1 MNKRVHQFLAFI
13 ALVLLTAV
21 TAASQTV
28 PSSLSNLP
36 EADTL
41 VYINPQRILNEAL
54 PKVMPEKQ
62 LADMREHFTQM
73 KQQAGVDPTK
83 IDYIVIANRFKK
95 PTADLNFQAGEFM
108 IVIGGD
114 FSAESLIT
122 LARMATGGKLRD
134 EAHGGK
140 TLSLMTI
147 DEVAKMAEQN
157 PMLKSFSQVGIVAL
171 NANTIAAGSPAYLRA
186 AVDAGGAEA
195 EGRISAAALNSLV
208 RDPSALVSIA
218 GSPGSAF
225 AKSFGLLGIEGNPR
239 APRCDSKM
247 GDFYGELTMD
257 ATNFK
262 LRGAMNADNPV
273 TAKIIN
279 NLISGL
285 LQQAMG
291 AIKDPQAQALLKGF
305 SIMPQDD
312 EIVLVADVPQQMVA
326 ELIRQHMMPQKQ
338 VTTMTGP
345 GKPAVKVRVKRR
357 ARRKP

>member
-28 PSSLSNLP
+28 PNSLSSLP

-41 VYINPQRILNEAL
+41 VYINPQRILNDAL

-62 LADMREHFTQM
+62 VADMREHFTQM
-73 KQQAGVDPTK
+73 KQQAGIDPTK

-95 PTADLNFQAGEFM
+95 PTADLNFQPGEFM

-122 LARMATGGKLRD
+122 LARMGTGGKLRD
-134 EAHGGK
+134 EAYGGK

-147 DEVAKMAEQN
+147 DEIAKMAEQN

-171 NANTIAAGSPAYLRA
+171 NANTIAAGSPDYLRA
-186 AVDAGGAEA
+186 AVDAGAGN
-195 EGRISAAALNSLV
+195 GRISAEALNSLL

-218 GSPGSAF
+218 GSPWKAF
-225 AKSFGLLGIEGNPR
+225 AKSFGLLGTETTPR
-239 APRCDSKM
+239 AARCESKM
-247 GDFYGELTMD
+247 GDFYGALTMD

-262 LRGAMNADNPV
+262 LRGAMNADNPD

-285 LQQAMG
+285 VQQAMG
-291 AIKDPQAQALLKGF
+291 AIKDPSAQALMKGF
-305 SIMPQDD
+305 SITPQDD
-312 EIVLVADVPQQMVA
+312 EIVLQADFPQQMVA
-326 ELIRQHMMPQKQ
+326 DLVRQHMMPQQ
-338 VTTMTGP
+338 QPTTMTTPPKP
-345 GKPAVKVRVKRR
+345 GIKVRVKRR

>member
-1 MNKRVHQFLAFI
+1 MRRVHQLLVFI

-41 VYINPQRILNEAL
+41 VYINPQRILTEAL
-54 PKVMPEKQ
+54 PKVLPEKQ
-62 LADMREHFTQM
+62 LADMRSGFEAM
-73 KQQAGVDPTK
+73 KQQAGIDPTK

-95 PTADLNFQAGEFM
+95 PTADLNFQPGEFM

-114 FSAESLIT
+114 FSAESLVT

-134 EAHGGK
+134 EKYGTK

-147 DEVAKMAEQN
+147 DEIAKMAEQN

-171 NANTIAAGSPAYLRA
+171 NANTIAAGSPDYLKA
-186 AVDAGGAEA
+186 AVDAGEGN
-195 EGRISAAALNSLV
+195 GRISSEALNSLL
-208 RDPSALVSIA
+208 RDPSALISVA
-218 GSPGSAF
+218 GSPWNSF
-225 AKSFGLLGIEGNPR
+225 AKSFGLLGTESNPR
-239 APRCDSKM
+239 AARCESKM
-247 GDFYGELTMD
+247 GDFYGALTMD

-262 LRGAMNADNPV
+262 LRGAMNADNPD

-285 LQQAMG
+285 VHQAMS
-291 AIKDPQAQALLKGF
+291 AIKDPSAQALMKGF
-305 SIMPQDD
+305 SITPQGD
-312 EIVLVADVPQQMVA
+312 EIVLQADFPQQMVGDMV
-326 ELIRQHMMPQKQ
+326 RQHMMPKKQ
-338 VTTMTGP
+338 EVMGTAP
-345 GKPAVKVRVKRR
+345 SKAPVKGQVRRR
-357 ARRKP
+357 ARRTH

>member
-1 MNKRVHQFLAFI
+1 MNKRVHQFLALI
-13 ALVLLTAV
+13 ALSLLTAV

-28 PSSLSNLP
+28 PNSLSNLP

-41 VYINPQRILNEAL
+41 VYINPQRILNDAL
-54 PKVMPEKQ
+54 PKVLPEKQ
-62 LADMREHFTQM
+62 LADMREHFIQM
-73 KQQAGVDPTK
+73 KQQAGIDPTK
-83 IDYIVIANRFKK
+83 IDYIVIASRFKK
-95 PTADLNFQAGEFM
+95 PTADLNFQAGEVM

-134 EAHGGK
+134 EAYGGK

-147 DEVAKMAEQN
+147 DEIAKMAEQN

-186 AVDAGGAEA
+186 AVDAGAGN
-195 EGRISAAALNSLV
+195 GRISSESLNSLL

-218 GSPGSAF
+218 GSPGAAF
-225 AKSFGLLGIEGNPR
+225 AKSFGLLGTETTPR
-239 APRCDSKM
+239 AARCESKM
-247 GDFYGELTMD
+247 GDFYGALTMD

-262 LRGAMNADNPV
+262 LRGAMNADNPD

-285 LQQAMG
+285 LQQAMS
-291 AIKDPQAQALLKGF
+291 AIKDPQAQALMKGF
-305 SIMPQDD
+305 SIMPQGD
-312 EIVLVADVPQQMVA
+312 EIVAQADFPQQMVA
-326 ELIRQHMMPQKQ
+326 DLVRQHMMPKKQ
-338 VTTMTGP
+338 DAAVTGP
-345 GKPAVKVRVKRR
+345 PPAAKRPVRRR
-357 ARRKP
+357 GRRGH

>member
-28 PSSLSNLP
+28 PNSLSNLP

-41 VYINPQRILNEAL
+41 VYINPQRILTEAL

-62 LADMREHFTQM
+62 LADMREGFTQM
-73 KQQAGVDPTK
+73 KQQAGIDPTK
-83 IDYIVIANRFKK
+83 IDYVVIASRSRK
-95 PTADLNFQAGEFM
+95 PTADLNFQVGEFM

-134 EAHGGK
+134 EAYGGK

-147 DEVAKMAEQN
+147 DEIAKMTAQN

-186 AVDAGGAEA
+186 AVDAGAGN
-195 EGRISAAALNSLV
+195 GRISSESLNSLL

-218 GSPGSAF
+218 GSPWSAF
-225 AKSFGLLGIEGNPR
+225 AKSFGLLGTEANPR
-239 APRCDSKM
+239 AARCESKM
-247 GDFYGELTMD
+247 GDFYGALTMD

-262 LRGAMNADNPV
+262 LRGAMNADNPD

-285 LQQAMG
+285 VQQAMG
-291 AIKDPQAQALLKGF
+291 AIKDPQAQALMKGF

-312 EIVLVADVPQQMVA
+312 EIVLQADFPQQMVA
-326 ELIRQHMMPQKQ
+326 DLVRQHMMPQKQ

-345 GKPAVKVRVKRR
+345 TKPSVKIRVKRR
-357 ARRKP
+357 GRRP

>member
-1 MNKRVHQFLAFI
+1 MNKRVHQFLALI

-54 PKVMPEKQ
+54 PKVLPEKQ
-62 LADMREHFTQM
+62 LADMRKGFEEM
-73 KQQAGVDPTK
+73 KQQAGIDPTK
-83 IDYIVIANRFKK
+83 IDYIVIASRFKK
-95 PTADLNFQAGEFM
+95 PTADLNFQPGEVM

-122 LARMATGGKLRD
+122 LARMATGGKLQD
-134 EAHGGK
+134 EAYGGK

-147 DEVAKMAEQN
+147 DEIAKMSVQN

-186 AVDAGGAEA
+186 AVDAGAGN
-195 EGRISAAALNSLV
+195 GRISSDSLNSLL

-218 GSPGSAF
+218 GSPWNAF
-225 AKSFGLLGIEGNPR
+225 AKSFGLLGTEANPR
-239 APRCDSKM
+239 AARCESKM
-247 GDFYGELTMD
+247 GDFYGALTMD

-262 LRGAMNADNPV
+262 LRGAMNADNPD

-279 NLISGL
+279 NLTSGL
-285 LQQAMG
+285 VQQAMG

-305 SIMPQDD
+305 SIMPQND
-312 EIVLVADVPQQMVA
+312 EIVLQADFPQQMVA
-326 ELIRQHMMPQKQ
+326 ELVRRHMMPKKQ
-338 VTTMTGP
+338 VTTVTEP
-345 GKPAVKVRVKRR
+345 PAPAKRPVRRR
-357 ARRKP
+357 GRRTH